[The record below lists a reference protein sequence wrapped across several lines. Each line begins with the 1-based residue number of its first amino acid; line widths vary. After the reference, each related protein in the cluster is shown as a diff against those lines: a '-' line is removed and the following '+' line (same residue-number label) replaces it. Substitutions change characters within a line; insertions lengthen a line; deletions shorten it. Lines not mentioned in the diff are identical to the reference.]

1 MERQTIQQQ
10 LDYWKRLLP
19 TSSVWLTPQ
28 LTCRLVTVKDV
39 FYDLVTGYLL
49 VQYTKEGEPNEV
61 FYEKVDA
68 FYNYIVD
75 KKIK

>member
-1 MERQTIQQQ
+1 MKQQTIQQ

-19 TSSVWLTPQ
+19 AGSVWLTQQ

-39 FYDLVTGYLL
+39 FFDLVTGYLL
-49 VQYTKEGEPNEV
+49 VQYTREDAPNEV
-61 FYEKVDA
+61 FYEKAGA
-68 FYNYIVD
+68 FYNYILD